1 MGGGRGGGYV
11 PPHLRGGGAPPRARG
26 GGPRGTSGSSS
37 SSSSARGGV
46 SHAPRVPP
54 SRRTPADV
62 IADAIA
68 ARDAA
73 ERKYGRDGALGAPEA
88 HAAFL
93 AAASTLRSALDAP
106 DAGTAR
112 LFIAEP
118 ELAHDAAL
126 ALGESLAAAALARVT
141 ASRLGPLTP
150 ESLPRERAA
159 IREALGLL
167 EDARR
172 VLDDLAD
179 MADEN
184 AAREDELRATRR
196 SRGAAGTAFAD
207 DRFSRTDL
215 PSSSVIVAAVTAAAN
230 ARAAMG
236 DLATLLAEDD
246 PNGKAEETHAT
257 GSQNLEESERSK
269 SQNQNQNHRGT
280 RTQVAVA
287 HLEDAL
293 LGYRRALAFET
304 NRLAAIDRARAT
316 RADPNFASN
325 SAAHG
330 DWLAACW
337 NVADAL
343 GKLGD
348 AHGALAG
355 DFETA
360 RRWHEEASATFTLA
374 TQRADSAAGDDLGGL
389 VYDWG
394 CQRVQFAQRAADRA
408 VKLCAVGDN
417 GNART
422 LAELA
427 LDLFSDAE
435 ARLRR
440 AAEFSP
446 GDAACLNAAG
456 EAMQARA
463 ELLKKCPPARD
474 AEAERFEKTFSPLDL
489 ASAPLLRALDETG
502 GGFSSALRV
511 DRRNLDATIGAAE
524 CRCELGRLRERFE
537 GDAVGARAHFREAW
551 ATYRRALATMEEM
564 GGGTGGGGADPGG
577 VGERLGV
584 VYEAACCAA
593 LAGETEDA
601 TRMLESVFSCGGCT
615 RAQVEAD
622 EDLRNVRGVG
632 GGREGGGMI

>member
-1 MGGGRGGGYV
+1 MPMYQENEKRAPDLQVRSAAQLRAHPSVVRRRV
-11 PPHLRGGGAPPRARG
+11 PRCSFDALAPSRVFPSPAHSASRPHAPRAPSRARWAAGAAAGTSPRTSAAAAPPPRARG
-26 GGPRGTSGSSS
+26 GGPRGPSGSSS
-37 SSSSARGGV
+37 SSSRARGFP
-46 SHAPRVPP
+46 HAPRAP

-93 AAASTLRSALDAP
+93 AAASSLRSALDAP

-159 IREALGLL
+159 IHEALGLL

-196 SRGAAGTAFAD
+196 SRGAAGAAFAD

-257 GSQNLEESERSK
+257 GSEESERSK

-287 HLEDAL
+287 HLEGAL
-293 LGYRRALAFET
+293 LGYRRALAFES

-394 CQRVQFAQRAADRA
+394 CQRVQFARARRT
-408 VKLCAVGDN
+408 
-417 GNART
+417 AR
-422 LAELA
+422 
-427 LDLFSDAE
+427 
-435 ARLRR
+435 
-440 AAEFSP
+440 
-446 GDAACLNAAG
+446 
-456 EAMQARA
+456 
-463 ELLKKCPPARD
+463 
-474 AEAERFEKTFSPLDL
+474 
-489 ASAPLLRALDETG
+489 
-502 GGFSSALRV
+502 
-511 DRRNLDATIGAAE
+511 
-524 CRCELGRLRERFE
+524 
-537 GDAVGARAHFREAW
+537 
-551 ATYRRALATMEEM
+551 
-564 GGGTGGGGADPGG
+564 
-577 VGERLGV
+577 
-584 VYEAACCAA
+584 
-593 LAGETEDA
+593 
-601 TRMLESVFSCGGCT
+601 
-615 RAQVEAD
+615 
-622 EDLRNVRGVG
+622 
-632 GGREGGGMI
+632 

>member
-26 GGPRGTSGSSS
+26 GGPRGPSGSSS

-46 SHAPRVPP
+46 SHAPRAPP

-93 AAASTLRSALDAP
+93 AAASSLRSALDAP

-159 IREALGLL
+159 IHEALGLL

-196 SRGAAGTAFAD
+196 SRGAAGAAFAD

-287 HLEDAL
+287 HLEGAL
-293 LGYRRALAFET
+293 LGYRRALAFES

-316 RADPNFASN
+316 RDDPNFASN

-408 VKLCAVGDN
+408 VKLCAAGDN

-474 AEAERFEKTFSPLDL
+474 AEAERFEKTVSPLDL

-502 GGFSSALRV
+502 GGGFASALRV

-564 GGGTGGGGADPGG
+564 SGGTDPGG

-632 GGREGGGMI
+632 GGREGGGML

>member
-26 GGPRGTSGSSS
+26 GGPRGPLRVLLLLLLR
-37 SSSSARGGV
+37 ARRGFPRPPRPLAT
-46 SHAPRVPP
+46 HAR
-54 SRRTPADV
+54 ADV

-73 ERKYGRDGALGAPEA
+73 ERKYGRDGALGA
-88 HAAFL
+88 
-93 AAASTLRSALDAP
+93 RR
-106 DAGTAR
+106 GAR
-112 LFIAEP
+112 GVPRRRLEPSLGARRPRRGHRAVVIAEP

-141 ASRLGPLTP
+141 ASRLAPRDPRVPPARTRGDPRGLGSAWKTRGECWMDERTWRTRTP
-150 ESLPRERAA
+150 RGRMSCSDAT
-159 IREALGLL
+159 I
-167 EDARR
+167 ARR
-172 VLDDLAD
+172 G
-179 MADEN
+179 
-184 AAREDELRATRR
+184 
-196 SRGAAGTAFAD
+196 GAAFAD

-257 GSQNLEESERSK
+257 GSRRIEESERSK

-287 HLEDAL
+287 HLEGAL
-293 LGYRRALAFET
+293 LGYRRALAFES

-394 CQRVQFAQRAADRA
+394 CQRVQFARARRT
-408 VKLCAVGDN
+408 
-417 GNART
+417 AR
-422 LAELA
+422 
-427 LDLFSDAE
+427 
-435 ARLRR
+435 
-440 AAEFSP
+440 
-446 GDAACLNAAG
+446 
-456 EAMQARA
+456 
-463 ELLKKCPPARD
+463 
-474 AEAERFEKTFSPLDL
+474 
-489 ASAPLLRALDETG
+489 
-502 GGFSSALRV
+502 
-511 DRRNLDATIGAAE
+511 
-524 CRCELGRLRERFE
+524 
-537 GDAVGARAHFREAW
+537 
-551 ATYRRALATMEEM
+551 
-564 GGGTGGGGADPGG
+564 
-577 VGERLGV
+577 
-584 VYEAACCAA
+584 
-593 LAGETEDA
+593 
-601 TRMLESVFSCGGCT
+601 
-615 RAQVEAD
+615 
-622 EDLRNVRGVG
+622 
-632 GGREGGGMI
+632 

>member
-26 GGPRGTSGSSS
+26 GGPRGPSGSSS

-46 SHAPRVPP
+46 SHAPRAPP

-93 AAASTLRSALDAP
+93 AAASSLRSALDAP

-159 IREALGLL
+159 IHEALGLL

-196 SRGAAGTAFAD
+196 SRGAAGAAFAD

-287 HLEDAL
+287 HLEGAL
-293 LGYRRALAFET
+293 LGYRRALAFES

-316 RADPNFASN
+316 RDDPNFASN

-408 VKLCAVGDN
+408 VKLCAAGDN

-474 AEAERFEKTFSPLDL
+474 AEAERFEKTVSPLDL

-502 GGFSSALRV
+502 GGGFASALRV

-564 GGGTGGGGADPGG
+564 SGGTDPGG

-632 GGREGGGMI
+632 AGGGGGG

>member
-1 MGGGRGGGYV
+1 MLRCSRDEKLRLFAYV
-11 PPHLRGGGAPPRARG
+11 PGKRKTRPGPPDAFRCSVARPSLRRPSSRPALFVRCARPVARLPVPRALRLAPPRPPRPPRARWAAGAAAGTSPRTSAAAAAPPRARG

-46 SHAPRVPP
+46 SHAPRAPPP

-159 IREALGLL
+159 IHEALGLL

-196 SRGAAGTAFAD
+196 SRGAAGAAFAD

-246 PNGKAEETHAT
+246 PNGKAEETHRAT
-257 GSQNLEESERSK
+257 GSQNLEDVGARKAKTKTKTIAGLEPRSPSLTWRALCSGTAARSRSSRTAWPRSTARGRPAPIRISRPTPPRTAIGSRRVGTSPTRSESS
-269 SQNQNQNHRGT
+269 GT
-280 RTQVAVA
+280 RT
-287 HLEDAL
+287 AL
-293 LGYRRALAFET
+293 WRAISRR
-304 NRLAAIDRARAT
+304 R
-316 RADPNFASN
+316 
-325 SAAHG
+325 
-330 DWLAACW
+330 
-337 NVADAL
+337 
-343 GKLGD
+343 
-348 AHGALAG
+348 
-355 DFETA
+355 
-360 RRWHEEASATFTLA
+360 
-374 TQRADSAAGDDLGGL
+374 
-389 VYDWG
+389 
-394 CQRVQFAQRAADRA
+394 
-408 VKLCAVGDN
+408 
-417 GNART
+417 
-422 LAELA
+422 
-427 LDLFSDAE
+427 
-435 ARLRR
+435 
-440 AAEFSP
+440 
-446 GDAACLNAAG
+446 
-456 EAMQARA
+456 
-463 ELLKKCPPARD
+463 
-474 AEAERFEKTFSPLDL
+474 
-489 ASAPLLRALDETG
+489 
-502 GGFSSALRV
+502 
-511 DRRNLDATIGAAE
+511 
-524 CRCELGRLRERFE
+524 
-537 GDAVGARAHFREAW
+537 
-551 ATYRRALATMEEM
+551 
-564 GGGTGGGGADPGG
+564 GGGTRRRPRRSRSRRSARTAPRGTTSAGWCTTGG
-577 VGERLGV
+577 VS
-584 VYEAACCAA
+584 ACSSRSARRTA
-593 LAGETEDA
+593 
-601 TRMLESVFSCGGCT
+601 R
-615 RAQVEAD
+615 
-622 EDLRNVRGVG
+622 
-632 GGREGGGMI
+632 